1 MNCKICEIHAKKIPM
16 VVGETFHYVIRH
28 SEFSKNAP
36 GYLYIEPKR
45 HVEVYN
51 DLIHG
56 EFMQLGECMKIAT
69 EWIYKHFK
77 PLKLYTIT
85 ISEAVP
91 HLHFHIVPRLEDSPK
106 GIEFLQLALSGNLK
120 SSEKI
125 QQGLERVTT
134 LFVSE

>member
-1 MNCKICEIHAKKIPM
+1 MNCKIWEIHAKKIPM

-120 SSEKI
+120 SSDKI
-125 QQGLERVTT
+125 QQELERVTT